1 MIYIIDSQLANGSHS
16 SATLKIISDFTKEKT
31 KLYEVNP
38 DNSDIIPIINELIDI
53 VSSTDIV
60 VCPWVIPKHA
70 LIDQLFSILSEKCF
84 VVCAA
89 GNFSDDIKNWTPA
102 SNSTVITVGCLN
114 KSGKKA
120 TLSNYSNTKKLE
132 WVVGT
137 NYMVDKLESGT
148 SVSVAIYAA
157 FLAEAVIQNDFSII
171 EKMNSQ
177 HSAKMLAELG

>member
-1 MIYIIDSQLANGSHS
+1 MIYLIDSQLTNSSHS
-16 SATLKIISDFTKEKT
+16 SSTLKIISDFTKEKT
-31 KLYEVNP
+31 KLYEVTP
-38 DNSDIIPIINELIDI
+38 DNSNVISILDELIDS

-60 VCPWVIPKHA
+60 VCPWVIPKYE
-70 LIDQLFSILSEKCF
+70 LVDQLFSLLSEKCF

-89 GNFSDDIKNWTPA
+89 GNCSDDIKNWTPA
-102 SNSTVITVGCLN
+102 SNPTVITVGCLN
-114 KSGKKA
+114 KSGKRA

-157 FLAEAVIQNDFSII
+157 FLAEAIIQNDFLVI
-171 EKMNSQ
+171 EKMNNE
-177 HSAKMLAELG
+177 HSARMLKELD